1 MIKDLSGTSSV
12 IHVYDYKQF
21 QKRLRELTSKM
32 ETTLHEPEI
41 TAKKGRLKSRRKSR
55 KENIKTSDD
64 LATLENLDEVEINR
78 LFCL

>member
-1 MIKDLSGTSSV
+1 
-12 IHVYDYKQF
+12 
-21 QKRLRELTSKM
+21 M

-64 LATLENLDEVEINR
+64 LATLENLDEVEIQQVFVYKNQ
-78 LFCL
+78 

>member
-1 MIKDLSGTSSV
+1 
-12 IHVYDYKQF
+12 
-21 QKRLRELTSKM
+21 M

-64 LATLENLDEVEINR
+64 LATLENLDEVEIQWIF
-78 LFCL
+78 LFITINNILIVRML

>member
-1 MIKDLSGTSSV
+1 
-12 IHVYDYKQF
+12 
-21 QKRLRELTSKM
+21 M

-64 LATLENLDEVEINR
+64 LATLENLDEVEIQQIFLLITINNIL
-78 LFCL
+78 LFKCFKFIFYFQKT

>member
-1 MIKDLSGTSSV
+1 MLFNIYV
-12 IHVYDYKQF
+12 NEQF

-55 KENIKTSDD
+55 RENISTTDD
-64 LATLENLDEVEINR
+64 LATLENLDEVN
-78 LFCL
+78 LFFEQ